1 MKFRSRVTAVAL
13 VTAAALALTAC
24 SAGGS
29 GSGSTSGA
37 TSGAAPKG
45 GTLTI
50 GALADVKSFDPA
62 QAHIGHYVQYYQP
75 VYDSL
80 LRREA
85 DGTLVPMLATKWSYN
100 SDKTVLTLTLR
111 KDVTF
116 TDGSKLDAAAVKT
129 NIDRF
134 RTGNGPDASTLAQ
147 VSDVT
152 AKNATTVVITLK
164 APDPALL
171 DYLGNADG
179 FIASPKAVDGG
190 KLATDPV
197 GSGPYTLDKS
207 ATVAASQYT
216 FVKNPKYWD
225 TSLQVYDTIVVKP
238 ILDTTAMLN
247 AVVSGQV
254 NAALLTAKT
263 EAQAKSAG
271 LTEYKYPTDWQGLL
285 IFDRNGAMVP
295 ELSNVKVRQ
304 AINYAIDK
312 DTLLAQVGKGLG
324 TVTGQPFGKGTDA
337 FDKSLEKA
345 YAYDP
350 AKAKKL
356 MKDAG
361 VGNFS
366 VTMPTV
372 AGFMDPALT
381 AGVGQNLADIGITVN
396 WENVAGTD
404 FISSMVQGKF
414 PMSWFS
420 LFQGSP
426 WVAANQ
432 IITPKATYNPFHTT
446 DPKVA
451 EFVNTIQNGSADE
464 QKIAAKALN
473 KYVVDQAWFAPFYR
487 PDQILFTDKKTT
499 TKPQLQQAVPS
510 IYSYAPAK

>member
-29 GSGSTSGA
+29 GSGSGSTD
-37 TSGAAPKG
+37 GAAPKG

-50 GALADVKSFDPA
+50 GALVDVKSFDPA

-85 DGTLVPMLATKWSYN
+85 DGTLVPMLATKWAYN
-100 SDKTVLTLTLR
+100 KDNTVLTLTLR
-111 KDVTF
+111 DDVTF
-116 TDGSKLDAAAVKT
+116 TDGTKLDAEAVKT
-129 NIDRF
+129 NLDRF
-134 RTGNGPDASTLAQ
+134 RSGNGPDASTLAQ
-147 VSDVT
+147 VSDV
-152 AKNATTVVITLK
+152 AANDATTVVITLK
-164 APDPALL
+164 AADPALL

-179 FIASPKAVDGG
+179 FIASPKAVEGG

-225 TSLQVYDTIVVKP
+225 KSLQVYDTIVVKP
-238 ILDTTAMLN
+238 ITDNTAMVN
-247 AVVSGQV
+247 AVVSGQL

-263 EAQAKSAG
+263 EAQAKGAG
-271 LTEYKYPTDWQGLL
+271 LTEYQYPTDWQGLL
-285 IFDRNGAMVP
+285 IFDRDGKMVP
-295 ELSNVKVRQ
+295 ELANVKVRQ

-324 TVTGQPFGKGTDA
+324 TVTSQPFGEGTDA
-337 FDKSLEKA
+337 FDKALEKA
-345 YAYDP
+345 YPYDV

-356 MKDAG
+356 MKDSG
-361 VGNFS
+361 VSDFT

-372 AGFMDPALT
+372 PGFLDPALV

-396 WENVAGTD
+396 WENVAPAD
-404 FISSMVQGKF
+404 FISSLVQGKYA
-414 PMSWFS
+414 MSWFS

-432 IITPKATYNPFHTT
+432 IITPNATYNPFHTT
-446 DPKVA
+446 DTKV
-451 EFVNTIQNGSADE
+451 EQFVNTIQTGTADE
-464 QKIAAKALN
+464 QKTAAKALN
-473 KYVVDQAWFAPFYR
+473 KYIVDEAWFAPFYR
-487 PDQILFTDKKTT
+487 PSQIFFTDKKTT